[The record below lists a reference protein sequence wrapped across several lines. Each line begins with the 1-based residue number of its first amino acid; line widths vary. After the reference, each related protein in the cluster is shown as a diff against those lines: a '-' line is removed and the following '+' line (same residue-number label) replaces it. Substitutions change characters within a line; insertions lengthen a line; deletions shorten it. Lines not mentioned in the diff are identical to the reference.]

1 MTGSATHP
9 LIALQEAVFQALKAH
24 HMAAEEAALWVLSSV
39 KPTQGRVVVAP
50 YPNISWAS
58 VLPKELVVDSDTADN
73 GAIYVTLPYNNSP
86 ITPLAFSQYIKRNL
100 VFVIDE
106 ILSTGRAGRIKH
118 LKKIADNYLKTN
130 KYTSNVYIQH
140 EVLYT
145 LLSQGNALCA
155 DTDVIFHTSE
165 VESQPSQAVCVQ
177 GADVDLSTSSGLYH
191 LLSTPLG
198 RFAKQPDFAPTDWE
212 NPYFRFELAL
222 QRTHLLR
229 TLWPAIQSEGAIPLY
244 DDVDLSA
251 QKQLETALM
260 EGPWHIQQ
268 LGFKSTPDRLCFYAN
283 KLVSLFHNWY
293 TTNRILVP
301 QDEEGTKTRLALAAH
316 VGCVL
321 EEVAHILSLRPLTE

>member
-1 MTGSATHP
+1 MDSATHP
-9 LIALQEAVFQALKAH
+9 LIALQEAIFQALKAH
-24 HMAAEEAALWVLSSV
+24 MTAEQAALWVLASV
-39 KPTQGRVVVAP
+39 KPTQGRVAVAP

-58 VLPKELVVDSDTADN
+58 ALPEGLVVDSDTADN
-73 GAIYVTLPYNNSP
+73 GVIYVTLPYANSP
-86 ITPLAFSQYIKRNL
+86 ITPLAFSQYIKQNL

-106 ILSTGRAGRIKH
+106 GISTGREGRIEH

-130 KYTSNVYIQH
+130 RYTSNIYIKH
-140 EVLYT
+140 EDLYT

-155 DTDVIFHTSE
+155 DADVIFHTSE
-165 VESQPSQAVCVQ
+165 LENQPNQAVCVQ
-177 GADVDLSTSSGLYH
+177 GADVDASTASGLYH
-191 LLSTPLG
+191 LLSTPVG
-198 RFAKQPDFAPTDWE
+198 RFAKQPDFAPTDWR

-222 QRTHLLR
+222 QRTHLL
-229 TLWPAIQSEGAIPLY
+229 TALWPTVQSEGAIPLS
-244 DDVDLSA
+244 DNADTRA

-260 EGPWHIQQ
+260 EAPWHLQQ

-301 QDEEGTKTRLALAAH
+301 QDEEGTKTRLALVAH

-321 EEVAHILSLRPLTE
+321 EEVADILSLRPLTE